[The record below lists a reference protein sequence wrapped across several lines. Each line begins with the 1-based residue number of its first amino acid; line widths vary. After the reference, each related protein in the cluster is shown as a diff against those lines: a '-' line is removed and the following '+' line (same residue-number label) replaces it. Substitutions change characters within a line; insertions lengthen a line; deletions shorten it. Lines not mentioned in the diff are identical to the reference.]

1 MAPWPQ
7 ENATNGSMR
16 HSYMHMQT
24 GAATDAAATATATA
38 TATQRLQSTT
48 TARAA
53 SRATNCHDNTRHSSP
68 PPPPPPAIPLARK
81 SVTGHGTAGTSKV
94 SACCVVL
101 SRACASACP
110 AGLRVLF
117 VAFVAFVRWLLLR
130 SSAFVRQHNTD
141 ERTDDVAM
149 LYTTTQRYNKCRESV
164 LCSLPSIPTT
174 TATRK
179 QRHNDDNDQRQHT
192 KCTVREVHEV
202 PRSSPRTHK

>member
-68 PPPPPPAIPLARK
+68 PPPPPPAIPLARNVRP

-94 SACCVVL
+94 SVCCRVVA
-101 SRACASACP
+101 RARDGVSCGF
-110 AGLRVLF
+110 AGF
-117 VAFVAFVRWLLLR
+117 VRCVRCCVRWLLFA
-130 SSAFVRQHNTD
+130 SFFCVRAATQHG
-141 ERTDDVAM
+141 RTNGRCCHVVHH
-149 LYTTTQRYNKCRESV
+149 N
-164 LCSLPSIPTT
+164 
-174 TATRK
+174 ATL
-179 QRHNDDNDQRQHT
+179 QQM
-192 KCTVREVHEV
+192 
-202 PRSSPRTHK
+202 